1 MFTANVRANV
11 IIPCM
16 HKKPV
21 YSAFFLLLGLGLF
34 ALLAVALAEDKPKV
48 AVVQFDS
55 IGVEPSLGMAA
66 SEILTTHLAS
76 REQAFRV
83 VERTQLQKAMQ
94 ELGYQTS
101 ALVDP
106 ESAVQIGKHL
116 GARYIVVGSVTRFG
130 SSYSL
135 NARIVEVETAETRS
149 VEPLTTPELNP
160 TSVIQLSQQ
169 IASRLNRLIAPALAP
184 SPVPL
189 SGVEGQT
196 PRPFQSL
203 APLPSPAPVALNQI
217 GRLISIPAGPFLRGD
232 QFNEGQADERPARTI
247 YLDAFSIMEHE
258 VTQAQY
264 MGFIQATGRKPPLSC
279 HYGKPIWDP
288 EGKPQYPVVC
298 VNWNDAYAY
307 CNWAGMRLPSE
318 AEWEKAARGPQGF
331 RFAWG
336 NESPNCERSAYSG
349 CKGQEWGLHAVGV
362 KPLGNSPYGLR
373 DMTGN
378 VWEWVQDW
386 YDSRYYAQS
395 PESNPTGPT
404 GKGEKATKVLRS
416 GSYGHDAFAIRAS
429 NRSDLDIEYTSH
441 FTGFRC
447 AR

>member
-1 MFTANVRANV
+1 
-11 IIPCM
+11 M
-16 HKKPV
+16 HKKPA
-21 YSAFFLLLGLGLF
+21 YSAFFLLLSLGLL
-34 ALLAVALAEDKPKV
+34 ALLAVAFAEDKPKV

-160 TSVIQLSQQ
+160 TSVIELGQQ
-169 IASRLNRLIAPALAP
+169 IATRLNRLIAPALAP
-184 SPVPL
+184 SPLPSV
-189 SGVEGQT
+189 SGNEGQT

-258 VTQAQY
+258 VTQIQY

-318 AEWEKAARGPQGF
+318 AEWK
-331 RFAWG
+331 
-336 NESPNCERSAYSG
+336 
-349 CKGQEWGLHAVGV
+349 KL
-362 KPLGNSPYGLR
+362 LGAPR
-373 DMTGN
+373 
-378 VWEWVQDW
+378 
-386 YDSRYYAQS
+386 
-395 PESNPTGPT
+395 
-404 GKGEKATKVLRS
+404 
-416 GSYGHDAFAIRAS
+416 AFALPGAMNPPIVSVRPIRVAK
-429 NRSDLDIEYTSH
+429 
-441 FTGFRC
+441 
-447 AR
+447 ARNGACMLWGPNPWATAPMACEI

>member
-1 MFTANVRANV
+1 
-11 IIPCM
+11 M

-21 YSAFFLLLGLGLF
+21 YSAFFLLLSLGLL
-34 ALLAVALAEDKPKV
+34 ALLAVAFAEDKPKV

-160 TSVIQLSQQ
+160 TSVIELSQK
-169 IASRLNRLIAPALAP
+169 IAIRLNRLIAPALAP
-184 SPVPL
+184 SPLPL
-189 SGVEGQT
+189 NGLDRAT
-196 PRPFQSL
+196 PRP
-203 APLPSPAPVALNQI
+203 PLPTPSGANSQAPVPLKQI
-217 GRLISIPAGPFLRGD
+217 GQMISIPAGHFLRGD
-232 QFNEGQADERPARTI
+232 QFNEGQEDERPARTI
-247 YLDAFSIMEHE
+247 YLDAFWIMEHE
-258 VTQAQY
+258 VTQKQY
-264 MGFIQATGRKPPLSC
+264 MGFIQATGRKPPLKC
-279 HYGKPIWDP
+279 HYGKPSWDP
-288 EGKPQYPVVC
+288 DGATADYPVVC
-298 VNWNDAYAY
+298 VNWKDANAY
-307 CNWAGMRLPSE
+307 CNWAGMRLPTE
-318 AEWEKAARGPQGF
+318 AEWEKAARGPQGL

-336 NESPNCERSAYSG
+336 NASPSCEKSSFSG
-349 CKGQEWGLHAVGV
+349 CKGSEAGLRAVGS
-362 KPLGNSPYGLR
+362 KPLGLSPYGLH
-373 DMTGN
+373 DMTGS

-395 PESNPTGPT
+395 PESNPTGPA